1 LDKKRGRCCSGSRE
15 FGEVASKARVDDYLL
30 FVFWFCKFY
39 EKDLRGEVVDVGDAE
54 GDEGVGEL
62 VGNDLGL
69 LATWH

>member
-1 LDKKRGRCCSGSRE
+1 
-15 FGEVASKARVDDYLL
+15 VASKAGVDDYLL

-62 VGNDLGL
+62 VGNDLVL
-69 LATWH
+69 LDT

>member
-1 LDKKRGRCCSGSRE
+1 
-15 FGEVASKARVDDYLL
+15 VASKARVDDYLL

-62 VGNDLGL
+62 VGNDLVL
-69 LATWH
+69 LDT